1 MKSFDAVEFRR
12 GLGACPT
19 GVTIVTTRGVDGQPV
34 GITVN
39 SFNSVSLQPPLV
51 LWSISKAAHSLA
63 AFEQCSYWAVHI
75 LSANQEALSNRFAQ
89 KGAEKFHLVD
99 LAAGREGIP
108 LLRGCTATLQCKNSL
123 RYDGG
128 DHIIFIGEGVALE
141 HEPITPLVYQL
152 GRYAVAARKLND
164 ITISKTDS
172 HRLDLGFD
180 EDFLGY
186 LLARAHFQFFAR
198 MRELMLRADL
208 EDVHLFILSGLS
220 AKETRSVAELNRIMR
235 PARQEITPAALD
247 VLQRRGLVTVEGEGV
262 EAIFRLTDAG
272 HRFTIDVIA
281 ESKNIESEVLDRI
294 GYWNAS
300 ALKNLLKQFIV
311 DTDLGVPHPW
321 ESANVQKAGST

>member
-1 MKSFDAVEFRR
+1 MV
-12 GLGACPT
+12 LGTFTT
-19 GVTIVTTRGVDGQPV
+19 GVTIVTTLGMDGQPV

-51 LWSISKAAHSLA
+51 LWSIAKTSHSLA
-63 AFEQCSYWAVHI
+63 AFTKCGYWAVHI
-75 LSANQEALSNRFAQ
+75 LSAGQEELSNGFARAGGQ
-89 KGAEKFHLVD
+89 KFQAVD
-99 LAAGREGIP
+99 LDSGREGIP
-108 LLRGCTATLQCKNSL
+108 LLKGCTATLQCKNSL

-128 DHIIFIGEGVALE
+128 DHIIFVGEVVELE
-141 HEPITPLVYQL
+141 YEPITPLVYQS
-152 GRYAVAARKLND
+152 GKYAVAARKLND

-220 AKETRSVAELNRIMR
+220 VKETRSVAELNDIMR
-235 PARQEITPAALD
+235 PARQEITPAVLA
-247 VLQRRGLVTVEGEGV
+247 VLQRRGLVNVEGGGV
-262 EAIFRLTDAG
+262 DGVFSLTEEG
-272 HRFTIDVIA
+272 HRFAIDIIA
-281 ESKNIESEVLDRI
+281 ESKSIESEVLDRI

-311 DTDLGVPHPW
+311 ETDIGVPHPW
-321 ESANVQKAGST
+321 ESADIGIVRST

>member
-1 MKSFDAVEFRR
+1 MKLFDAVEFRR
-12 GLGACPT
+12 VLGTFTT

-51 LWSISKAAHSLA
+51 LWSISKSAHSLA
-63 AFEQCSYWAVHI
+63 AFEASAYWAVHI
-75 LSANQEALSNRFAQ
+75 LSADQEVLSNRFAQ
-89 KGAEKFHLVD
+89 KGTEKFQRVD
-99 LAAGREGIP
+99 LATGHDGIP
-108 LLRGCTATLQCKNSL
+108 LLRGCTATLQCKNAL

-128 DHIIFIGEGVALE
+128 DHVIFVGEVVEFE

-152 GRYAVAARKLND
+152 GKYAVAARKLND
-164 ITISKTDS
+164 ITISKTES

-198 MRELMLRADL
+198 MRELMLREGL

-220 AKETRSVAELNRIMR
+220 AKEPRSVAELNRIMG
-235 PARQEITPAALD
+235 PARQEITPAALE
-247 VLQRRGLVTVEGEGV
+247 VLQRRGLVYVDGEGV
-262 EAIFRLTDAG
+262 DGTFRLTDEG
-272 HRFTIDVIA
+272 HRFAIDIIA
-281 ESKNIESEVLDRI
+281 ESKNIESKVLDRI

-311 DTDLGVPHPW
+311 ETDIGVPHPW
-321 ESANVQKAGST
+321 ESAGVEKLRST